1 MSMSQHPA
9 PLVKCFLVINIV
21 SIIYVLSTAS
31 WLGVWVGIELNLY
44 TFIFI
49 LLLYPA
55 PSHSQNTV
63 NLALIYFLVQAIS
76 SLLLVFAIILL
87 INSFFAPASYLLLQI
102 SLIIKLGAAP
112 FHFWVPWTVTNSSWS
127 MTFWLLTMQKLA
139 PLLIIY
145 NINTLLHDES
155 SITLS
160 LCVIAL
166 SALLGGLLGLFQTRL
181 QPLLAYSSINQTAWL
196 ILAGHYSLYF
206 MSLYFIFY
214 SLLIFLIC
222 FLMAKNHSL
231 SPHLSPTSIQLPRS
245 HKLRLLLSF
254 IVLAGLPPT
263 IIFFLKLTLFSFIF
277 TRPEFFWL
285 VPSLVLGALFS
296 TFYYLQFTIYLLLP
310 SLTTPKTTSPRP
322 LRKLITLSLIVFF
335 SGPLFLL
342 LIYI

>member
-1 MSMSQHPA
+1 
-9 PLVKCFLVINIV
+9 
-21 SIIYVLSTAS
+21 
-31 WLGVWVGIELNLY
+31 
-44 TFIFI
+44 
-49 LLLYPA
+49 
-55 PSHSQNTV
+55 
-63 NLALIYFLVQAIS
+63 
-76 SLLLVFAIILL
+76 
-87 INSFFAPASYLLLQI
+87 
-102 SLIIKLGAAP
+102 
-112 FHFWVPWTVTNSSWS
+112 
-127 MTFWLLTMQKLA
+127 
-139 PLLIIY
+139 
-145 NINTLLHDES
+145 
-155 SITLS
+155 
-160 LCVIAL
+160 
-166 SALLGGLLGLFQTRL
+166 
-181 QPLLAYSSINQTAWL
+181 
-196 ILAGHYSLYF
+196 